1 MVATVP
7 YMTLPVTRAVD
18 LRRESLDGVL
28 DRVERSL
35 QVRLDRETVVCKR
48 RTVGARTDRD
58 SWVRVERRGFDRIG
72 AQGWNGPESAAV
84 LSGVVMPSWYAGF
97 SWREPGEPVMWRA
110 DEMELVNA
118 APVGQA
124 ALVIED
130 PRLQDAWWSALSA
143 SLDAL
148 ATQSAPRVATPDT
161 ETITQELVTRTLGE
175 VFPEVTDTTLEEWRP
190 AHADLTWANVT
201 GPEFCMIDWE
211 DWGMAPRGLDAAT
224 LWGHSLA
231 VPALA
236 ERVWSERR
244 PDLESRSGLLMALF
258 FCAKVAGP
266 HAHPEDPRL
275 EPARKEAARLIA
287 ELHDA
292 GQRPRGSR
300 PH

>member
-1 MVATVP
+1 M
-7 YMTLPVTRAVD
+7 
-18 LRRESLDGVL
+18 
-28 DRVERSL
+28 ERSL
-35 QVRLDRETVVCKR
+35 QVRLDRETVVRKR
-48 RTVGARTDRD
+48 RTVGARTDRGT
-58 SWVRVERRGFDRIG
+58 WVRIERRGFDRIG

-84 LSGVVMPSWYAGF
+84 LSGVVMPWWYAGF
-97 SWREPGEPVMWRA
+97 AWREPGESVMWRA

-124 ALVIED
+124 ALVMED
-130 PRLQDAWWSALSA
+130 PRLPDAWWSALNA

-148 ATQSAPRVATPDT
+148 AAQATPRVATPDT
-161 ETITQELVTRTLGE
+161 ETITQELVTATIGE
-175 VFPEVTDTTLEEWRP
+175 IFPGAADTAVEEWLP

-224 LWGHSLA
+224 LWGNSLA

-266 HAHPEDPRL
+266 HAQPEDPRL
-275 EPARKEAARLIA
+275 EPARKEAARLTA
-287 ELHDA
+287 RLHA
-292 GQRPRGSR
+292 Y
-300 PH
+300 

>member
-1 MVATVP
+1 
-7 YMTLPVTRAVD
+7 MTLPAPRAVD
-18 LRRESLDGVL
+18 LRREPLGGLL

-35 QVRLDRETVVCKR
+35 QVRLDQETVVRKR
-48 RTVGARTDRD
+48 RTIGARTDRD
-58 SWVRVERRGFDRIG
+58 TWVRIERRGFDRIG

-84 LSGVVMPSWYAGF
+84 LSGVAMPSWHAGF
-97 SWREPGEPVMWRA
+97 AWCEPGERVMWRA

-124 ALVIED
+124 GLVIED
-130 PRLQDAWWSALSA
+130 PRLPDTWWSALGA

-148 ATQSAPRVATPDT
+148 AAQSAPRVATPDT
-161 ETITQELVTRTLGE
+161 ETITQDLVTVTLGE
-175 VFPEVTDTTLEEWRP
+175 VFPEVTDTTVEEWRP

-201 GPEFCMIDWE
+201 GPELCIIDWE

-224 LWGHSLA
+224 LWGNSLA

-236 ERVWSERR
+236 EHVWSERR
-244 PDLESRSGLLMALF
+244 PDLQSRSGLLMALF
-258 FCAKVAGP
+258 YCAKVAGP

-292 GQRPRGSR
+292 GQRRRGSH
-300 PH
+300 PN

>member
-1 MVATVP
+1 
-7 YMTLPVTRAVD
+7 MTLPMPRAVD
-18 LRRESLDGVL
+18 LRREPLDGVL
-28 DRVERSL
+28 ERVERSL
-35 QVRLDRETVVCKR
+35 QVRLDRETAVRKR
-48 RTVGARTDRD
+48 RTVGARTDRNT
-58 SWVRVERRGFDRIG
+58 WVRIERRGFDRIG

-84 LSGVVMPSWYAGF
+84 LSGVVMPRWCTGLA
-97 SWREPGEPVMWRA
+97 WCEPGEPVMWRA

-130 PRLQDAWWSALSA
+130 PRLADAWWSALNA

-148 ATQSAPRVATPDT
+148 AAQSAPRVATPDT
-161 ETITQELVTRTLGE
+161 ETIRQELVRATLGE
-175 VFPEVTDTTLEEWRP
+175 VFPEVTDTTVEEWLP

-244 PDLESRSGLLMALF
+244 PDLESRSGRLMALF
-258 FCAKVAGP
+258 VCAKIAGP
-266 HAHPEDPRL
+266 HAHPKDPRL
-275 EPARKEAARLIA
+275 EPARKEAARLLS
-287 ELHDA
+287 ELH
-292 GQRPRGSR
+292 GFGRRPSGSC
-300 PH
+300 PD

>member
-1 MVATVP
+1 
-7 YMTLPVTRAVD
+7 MTLPVPRNLD

-35 QVRLDRETVVCKR
+35 QVRLDLQTVVRKR
-48 RTVGARTDRD
+48 RTIGARTDRD
-58 SWVRVERRGFDRIG
+58 TWVRIERRGFERIG

-84 LSGVVMPSWYAGF
+84 LSGIVMPSWYAGF
-97 SWREPGEPVMWRA
+97 AWREPEEPVMWRA

-130 PRLQDAWWSALSA
+130 PRVPDAWWSALNA

-148 ATQSAPRVATPDT
+148 AAQSAPRLATPDT
-161 ETITQELVTRTLGE
+161 ETITQELVTSTLGV
-175 VFPEVTDTTLEEWRP
+175 VFPEVTDTTVEEWRP

-211 DWGMAPRGLDAAT
+211 DWGRAPRGLDAAT
-224 LWGHSLA
+224 LWVHSLA
-231 VPALA
+231 VPALS

-244 PDLESRSGLLMALF
+244 PDLESRSGRLMALF
-258 FCAKVAGP
+258 CCAKVAGP
-266 HAHPEDPRL
+266 HAHPEDPRV
-275 EPARKEAARLIA
+275 EPARKEAARLVA
-287 ELHDA
+287 ELHA
-292 GQRPRGSR
+292 S
-300 PH
+300 